1 MITYDINVLIGKDD
15 PNKDIYV
22 KRHDTGINFRVF
34 LKSSRRISAWR
45 YEESDYIIPENATA
59 VMTISKPDGTCV
71 LVDGDVSASNV
82 FIKIPDKS
90 TAFAVSGIAS
100 AEVSLYDENGRR
112 ITSATFNVEVL
123 EECACECE
131 EDSGNYIDLLGNTIK
146 EIKEAAGAAS
156 KAKTSASEAAGKA
169 ANAEKA
175 ASDHS
180 TAAAAS
186 AAIAEN
192 AEKLAGTHAEAARAA
207 AERSETAMR
216 DLPNKVSVI
225 HNTTGKYRVYVQT
238 SGNKTDTY
246 GMDRGLVKN
255 TIPIRND
262 GGTLNVG
269 TPTEKD
275 HAVPLGYFDKQLEQL
290 SERIATLEEKHRGFV
305 TVEGANEKIDIPS
318 GARQYAQILEIHG
331 QWSVYPVYSIY
342 CDYVKNYPKRILTA
356 DGRVLFEM
364 PEDVE
369 SRLTDF
375 GIRYNYLSFDDG
387 KVFYH
392 QGARIGEYHE
402 QPQDGETYGDY
413 CEDSKRTFRF
423 DNEIVTDVS
432 AYISFDG
439 IIEISGTK
447 QIIVE
452 MKYSE
457 DAVDAMIP
465 NRDDVEMNRFDYG
478 VGKTKFVFEV

>member
-1 MITYDINVLIGKDD
+1 
-15 PNKDIYV
+15 
-22 KRHDTGINFRVF
+22 
-34 LKSSRRISAWR
+34 
-45 YEESDYIIPENATA
+45 
-59 VMTISKPDGTCV
+59 
-71 LVDGDVSASNV
+71 
-82 FIKIPDKS
+82 
-90 TAFAVSGIAS
+90 
-100 AEVSLYDENGRR
+100 
-112 ITSATFNVEVL
+112 
-123 EECACECE
+123 
-131 EDSGNYIDLLGNTIK
+131 
-146 EIKEAAGAAS
+146 
-156 KAKTSASEAAGKA
+156 
-169 ANAEKA
+169 
-175 ASDHS
+175 
-180 TAAAAS
+180 
-186 AAIAEN
+186 
-192 AEKLAGTHAEAARAA
+192 
-207 AERSETAMR
+207 MR